1 MTVMLKIVDLTKDFG
16 GLRAVEHCSFE
27 VPQGAIFGL
36 IGPNGSGKSTIFN
49 LVTGFLPATAGEVYF
64 KGEKISGLEPFR
76 IVRRGIARTFQMV
89 RVFRNMTVLDN
100 MLLGP
105 KGQAGENVL
114 VGMLGLPVVRRQER
128 AQLARAGELLELM
141 GLSRFRDEY
150 TGNLSYA
157 EQKMVEI
164 ARALMTDPELV
175 MLDEPASGINPT
187 LLSTILGHIR
197 NLRDQHGKTILL
209 VEHDMNVVM
218 NLCDRIVVL
227 NHGQKICEGTPGEV
241 RCDVSVID
249 AYLGERERQ

>member
-1 MTVMLKIVDLTKDFG
+1 MLKINNLSKDFG
-16 GLRAVEHCSFE
+16 GLRAVDHCSFE

-49 LVTGFLPATAGEVYF
+49 LVTGFLEATEGEIQL
-64 KGEKISGLEPFR
+64 KGQPITGLPPHQ

-89 RVFRNMTVLDN
+89 RVFRNMTVMDN

-105 KGQAGENVL
+105 KGQAGENAIT
-114 VGMLGLPVVRRQER
+114 GILGLPAVRHQER
-128 AQLARAGELLELM
+128 HNIARAQDLLDLM
-141 GLSRFRDEY
+141 GLRRFENEM

-164 ARALMTDPELV
+164 ARALMTDPELI

-187 LLSTILGHIR
+187 LLATILSHIR

-227 NHGQKICEGTPGEV
+227 DHGQKICEGSPTEV
-241 RCDVSVID
+241 SCDARVID